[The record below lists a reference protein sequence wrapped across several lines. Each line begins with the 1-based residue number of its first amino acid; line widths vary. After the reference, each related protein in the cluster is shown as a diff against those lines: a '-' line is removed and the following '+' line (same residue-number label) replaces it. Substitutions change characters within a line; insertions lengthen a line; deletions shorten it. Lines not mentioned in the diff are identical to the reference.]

1 MTEAPSFE
9 AVTPEA
15 IAAYA
20 RDGVVCLRSAFS
32 GALLD
37 LTARGIERNMA
48 HPGRFFRD
56 QTPEGSPGRYMF
68 EYWAWRDIPEFVEL
82 VETSP
87 AAAIAGRLMG
97 ARSATLIMDNW
108 FVKEAGAA
116 NGAPWHHDKP
126 YFDFEGRMCNV
137 WFPLEDAG
145 AGEGLSFVRGS
156 HLWPGLFKPRN
167 FREHTSFDGDL
178 SNYADMPDID
188 AEVGAEDFLSWDMA
202 AGDCLVFDLKTV
214 HGAAS
219 GRKPLDTTIRR
230 MSLRFAGEDAVFRPR
245 GTWTEETS
253 EHLISLGL
261 RPGGPLQCDLLP
273 TLWTVDGAL

>member
-1 MTEAPSFE
+1 MSDVPSFD
-9 AVTPEA
+9 AVTPDA

-20 RDGVVCLRSAFS
+20 RDGVVCLRGVFS
-32 GALLD
+32 QDLID
-37 LTARGIERNMA
+37 LTARGIERNIA

-56 QTPEGSPGRYMF
+56 QTPDGSPGRYMF

-82 VETSP
+82 LETSP
-87 AAAIAGRLMG
+87 AARTAGKLMN

-108 FVKEAGAA
+108 FVKEAGAV

-137 WFPLEDAG
+137 WFPLEDAS
-145 AGEGLSFVRGS
+145 AQEGLRFIRGS

-167 FREHTSFDGDL
+167 FREHTPFGGDMTA
-178 SNYADMPDID
+178 YAEIPDID
-188 AEVGAEDFLSWDMA
+188 GNPKAYRFLSWDLA
-202 AGDCLVFDLKTV
+202 PGDCLVFDLKTL

-219 GRKPLDTTIRR
+219 GRKPLAKTIRR
-230 MSLRFAGEDAVFRPR
+230 MSLRFAGENAVFQPR

-253 EHLISLGL
+253 EHLIALGL
-261 RPGGPLQCDLLP
+261 KPGGPLECDLLP
-273 TLWTVDGAL
+273 TLWRDG